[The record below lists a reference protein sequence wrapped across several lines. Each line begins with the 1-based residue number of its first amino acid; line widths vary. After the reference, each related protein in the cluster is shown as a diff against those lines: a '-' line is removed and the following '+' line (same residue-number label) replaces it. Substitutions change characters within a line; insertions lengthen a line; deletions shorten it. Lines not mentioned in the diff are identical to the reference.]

1 MRVLQINAVYEKFST
16 GRTVQELHKALCE
29 RGHDSYV
36 AAPDIGNLTTNAY
49 KIGNKYDWKIH
60 AFLSRTT
67 GLQGY
72 FSVRETK
79 KLLKYIDQVKPDL
92 VFLRNLHSNYINL
105 QLLLSYIAQKN
116 IAVVIV
122 LHDSWLYTGK
132 CVYYIEDKCDK
143 WMHGCGRC
151 PALKKGNPSWLFDRS
166 AKMLADKKK
175 WFSNIH
181 KLAVIGV
188 SDWTAGDA
196 RHSIL
201 SGATMIKRI
210 YNWID
215 LQLFCPHDTSPLRE
229 KLGLNDKIVILGLS
243 MLWIPQKGIEIF
255 LKLGDLLPDNFQI
268 VLVGSCD
275 RSKYDSKKIKFLGTV
290 KDTKYL
296 ADLYAM
302 ADIFVN
308 PTIQDTFGKT
318 TAEAMASGT
327 PVVAYNCTALP
338 ELLGLD
344 GSCGELVDEYDAE
357 SFLSKIQLV
366 YRKLASKYK
375 FMCRKRAENLFD
387 KDKNIEEYIRLCSDL
402 IAKK

>member
-29 RGHDSYV
+29 KGYDSYV
-36 AAPDIGNLTTNAY
+36 AAPDIGSLKRNAY
-49 KIGNKYDWKIH
+49 KIGNKWDWKIH
-60 AFLSRTT
+60 AFLSRAI

-72 FSVRETK
+72 FSIRETK
-79 KLLKYIDQVKPDL
+79 KFLKYIDQVNPD
-92 VFLRNLHSNYINL
+92 VIFLRNLHSNYINL
-105 QLLLSYIAQKN
+105 PSLLGYIEKKD

-122 LHDSWLYTGK
+122 LHDSWFYTGK
-132 CVYYIEDKCDK
+132 CVYYVEDKCDK
-143 WMHGCGRC
+143 WKYACGGC
-151 PALKKGNPSWLFDRS
+151 PALKKGNPSWLFDCS

-175 WFSNIH
+175 WFSKIH
-181 KLAVIGV
+181 RLGVVGV
-188 SDWTAGDA
+188 SDWTTEDA
-196 RHSIL
+196 KHSIL
-201 SGATMIKRI
+201 SQATIIKRI

-215 LQLFCPHDTSPLRE
+215 LQLFYPHDTSQLRE
-229 KLGLNDKIVILGLS
+229 KLGFNDKIVILGLS

-255 LKLGDLLPDNFQI
+255 LELADLLPDNFKI
-268 VLVGSCD
+268 VLVGNCD
-275 RSKYDSKKIKFLGTV
+275 RNKYESKKIKFLGTV

-338 ELLGLD
+338 ELLGTD
-344 GSCGELVDEYDAE
+344 GYCGELVDEYNVENFED
-357 SFLSKIQLV
+357 KIKTV
-366 YRKLASKYK
+366 YEKLASGYE
-375 FMCRKRAENLFD
+375 FLCRRRAEKLFN
-387 KDKNIEEYIRLCSDL
+387 KDKNIEEYIQLCNDL